1 MSDSEN
7 QTGEETSG
15 AESGDESRESFTEQ
29 LLGRDW
35 VGTFLKGLPIRIM
48 FLLLAIAT
56 ISGLADSAG
65 QRFTGPTWA
74 SSYDSLQT
82 SLAHS
87 GIWFGGLTGIEMV
100 LSPLATTTA
109 EPEVVG
115 SKAGKME
122 VGRIVQPIV
131 DTLKDLRHYLAIVT
145 MLIAAQLL
153 ILKVI
158 QLYSLKFLVGFGAAA
173 CVVQY
178 RRGTLFGNVGQ
189 LFIIFGIITYFL
201 YPFALNFGIRGY
213 HEYKVKAAAEFSE
226 NMGVLKEKISD
237 VDITEIAD
245 FKQNVQRIKDI
256 TLSGIA
262 LIWNS
267 FISLLFGE
275 ILICV
280 FIPILTLACIG
291 FIMHQALI
299 YMDMSAMAGAFAG
312 GAGKFVSSLGS
323 HRRGRLSGGKKPGS
337 KTLSCI
343 LLILLILP
351 LLSGCGKEKEAITVE
366 KAVVLVKSGNPS
378 GAIGLLHT
386 FVQDNPKSYK
396 AHFVLGDAFLALHS
410 STRDEEDLY
419 LARYYYD
426 RAKELASNDAE
437 RNEAEGAY
445 LDVKASMGKIQ
456 GPGDFLELAGKAEK
470 AGNKDHAAFLFTKAG
485 DLYLIAKDYKK
496 ALKVYGRC
504 LDLNIGISGADE
516 LRLKLATVQYL
527 SEEPYKCLDTLKT
540 LAAVNA
546 SPSSQLSLDP
556 SFLKNAATIL
566 KVPREYKNLLASK
579 KIVSEENQQV
589 INQCLGYLRTTQ
601 YTEPAGQEKEKA
613 ILLAHTWE
621 LLAGHF
627 SYIGMEANAKTAYE
641 SARSFYLFAGFEDE
655 AVRIDNALAE
665 INNS

>member
-445 LDVKASMGKIQ
+445 LDVKASSRKSP
-456 GPGDFLELAGKAEK
+456 GP
-470 AGNKDHAAFLFTKAG
+470 
-485 DLYLIAKDYKK
+485 
-496 ALKVYGRC
+496 
-504 LDLNIGISGADE
+504 
-516 LRLKLATVQYL
+516 
-527 SEEPYKCLDTLKT
+527 
-540 LAAVNA
+540 
-546 SPSSQLSLDP
+546 
-556 SFLKNAATIL
+556 
-566 KVPREYKNLLASK
+566 
-579 KIVSEENQQV
+579 
-589 INQCLGYLRTTQ
+589 
-601 YTEPAGQEKEKA
+601 
-613 ILLAHTWE
+613 
-621 LLAGHF
+621 
-627 SYIGMEANAKTAYE
+627 
-641 SARSFYLFAGFEDE
+641 
-655 AVRIDNALAE
+655 
-665 INNS
+665 